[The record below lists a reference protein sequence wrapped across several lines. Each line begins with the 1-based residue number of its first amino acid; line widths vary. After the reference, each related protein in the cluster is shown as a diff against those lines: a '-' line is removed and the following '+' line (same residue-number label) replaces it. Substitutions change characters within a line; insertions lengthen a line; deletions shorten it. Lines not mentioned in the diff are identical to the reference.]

1 MTEEDIIMITNERQ
15 YRITS
20 AQLVKLKTAIGNFDF
35 KEATKRIKSKI
46 LAKAE
51 IEALRSEYEN
61 LSMQLHEYETLKSG
75 TIEILKASNLEELPS
90 ILIRARI
97 VKGLSQRQLADAIG
111 LKEQQIQRYEAEE
124 YASANLRR
132 LADVSNALSLS
143 ITEIA
148 EFVATSQRPIE
159 VDKDVLAWD
168 QFPVKE
174 MYRRNWFKESPGS
187 LEEARANAEELV
199 KEFVTDSLDSPV
211 QAFARQRVRLGG
223 VVNWYALLAWQCR
236 IIDLAKKKGKEVV
249 SKYKQKAIT
258 NEWLNELAHISIEKD
273 GPQKAVNYLQESG
286 IRLVIEP
293 HLPQTHLDGAAIL
306 LSDGSP
312 IIGMTLRFDRLD
324 NFWFVLFHELVHI
337 MKHLHKG
344 DVESIFDDLDVE
356 AEDIEKEADEQAGE
370 VLVPE
375 DKWNTALARYLRSE
389 DSIKD
394 FAQELHIHP
403 AIVAGKVRKEANN
416 YIILKDMVGQGG
428 VRKLFPDVYFS

>member
-1 MTEEDIIMITNERQ
+1 MITNERQ
-15 YRITS
+15 YRITN
-20 AQLVKLKTAIGNFDF
+20 AQLEKFRKAIDDFDI
-35 KEATKRIKSKI
+35 KAVIKQTKSKV

-51 IEALRSEYEN
+51 LDALRSEYEN
-61 LSMQLHEYETLKSG
+61 LSTQIHKYETLKSG
-75 TIEILKASNLEELPS
+75 TVEILKASNLEELPS

-97 VKGLSQRQLADAIG
+97 AKGLSQRQLADAIG
-111 LKEQQIQRYEAEE
+111 VKEQQIQRYEAEE
-124 YASANLRR
+124 YASANLPR
-132 LADVSNALSLS
+132 LAEVAKALGLNISEL
-143 ITEIA
+143 A
-148 EFVATSQRPIE
+148 EFKATSQKPLD
-159 VDKDVLAWD
+159 VDKDDLAWD
-168 QFPVKE
+168 QFPIKE
-174 MYRRNWFKESPGS
+174 MYLRNWFKGFSGS

-249 SKYKQKAIT
+249 SKYKQKVIT

-273 GPQKAVNYLQESG
+273 GPQKAVNYLQDSG

-356 AEDIEKEADEQAGE
+356 AEDIEQEADEQAGE
-370 VLVPE
+370 ILVPE
-375 DKWNTALARYLRSE
+375 EKWNTALARYLRSE

-403 AIVAGKVRKEANN
+403 AIIAGKIRKEAKN
-416 YIILKDMVGQGG
+416 YIILKDMVGHSE